1 MKLAL
6 MVVALTFLPA
16 GCAGLPFGGGDD
28 VDDDGIP
35 LICGPDRT
43 RLPCAAGVEQ
53 GVEYRFNLLTHCGIE
68 WAYLDGKYWV
78 PERRVDPPTNWAA
91 IEGGTIVLAEP
102 GLAVF
107 EADEGGGA
115 RFVPAPESFRPKTC
129 A

>member
-1 MKLAL
+1 MRLTLA
-6 MVVALTFLPA
+6 VVALLLLPS
-16 GCAGLPFGGGDD
+16 GCGGLPFLGGDD
-28 VDDDGIP
+28 VDDDEIP
-35 LICGPDRT
+35 FICGPEHK

-68 WAYLDGKYWV
+68 LAYLDGRYWV
-78 PERRVDPPTNWAA
+78 PERRVDPLSNWAA

-107 EADEGGGA
+107 EADDGGGA
-115 RFVPAPESFRPKTC
+115 HFVPALQSFRPRPC